1 MPSSKP
7 ASCFAKK
14 AESTATLRSKSSEG
28 GDGASQLLCPL
39 ATARASNSRL
49 VR

>member
-14 AESTATLRSKSSEG
+14 AESTAMLRSKSSEG
-28 GDGASQLLCPL
+28 GGGGASQLLCPL
-39 ATARASNSRL
+39 ATARPGR
-49 VR
+49 